1 MAGNGAVS
9 GRAPHPHAVA
19 QQEAGGDGA
28 EAGDGRAA
36 AIYYDVAQIAHPVPL
51 AALAK
56 FVPASQILWGTDYPF
71 RFGNE
76 YVKALAAFGFSDSDL
91 ARSIVRTRSRC
102 RAWRAG

>member
-1 MAGNGAVS
+1 M
-9 GRAPHPHAVA
+9 
-19 QQEAGGDGA
+19 
-28 EAGDGRAA
+28 AA
-36 AIYYDVAQIAHPVPL
+36 ARRRFWPSASSARLRSTRSWRRPCRTQRFYYDVAQIAHPVPL

-91 ARSIVRTRSRC
+91 GKIDRENALALLPRLK
-102 RAWRAG
+102 AG